1 MWSHYADSHK
11 GVCLTVKI
19 SKNLVRP
26 ICYSSKRVYEGDN
39 IDEIISSSRKCT
51 KKNISLDYSQLNINK
66 KIAYIKDKKWS
77 DEKEYR
83 IVFDENDENN
93 LIFDNNKWFMPVKI
107 TNIYLGANFDN
118 TELTI
123 KRELLSA
130 CNHNGI
136 DIAQMVLSETD
147 YSLNVRRINNACI

>member
-1 MWSHYADSHK
+1 MPSELVTLYKYVSTNYIVDILNYQRLYLSDGHNFNDPFEI
-11 GVCLTVKI
+11 TVTD
-19 SKNLVRP
+19 R
-26 ICYSSKRVYEGDN
+26 E
-39 IDEIISSSRKCT
+39 
-51 KKNISLDYSQLNINK
+51 
-66 KIAYIKDKKWS
+66 
-77 DEKEYR
+77 